1 MDKKG
6 RLTEYGKKCPT
17 MGEIEVI
24 RMRSIDIHIHGV
36 NGYDT
41 RTDSEDDILKI
52 AEVLGSHGTSEI
64 IPTIYPASIKEMR
77 KNMMTVRKAMDKQK
91 EISNPPSPPFSK
103 GGMQSFKKV
112 GRGGIT
118 NKSLE
123 DNDYLNRL
131 STSDSQPSTILGL
144 HLEGPFLNPS
154 RCGALDA
161 KTFIEPTGKSL
172 RKLLEGFEDLV
183 KIITIAPEIKG
194 AAKLIKKIS
203 DMGII
208 ASMGHSDATFSEAE
222 AGFHA
227 GAKGITHIFNA
238 MRDFH
243 HREPGIAGFGLIN
256 KDIYIEVITDPFHL
270 HPKTLELVF
279 KTKNPKKIIIV
290 SDSVKETNSPPSP
303 PCKGGVQRRAQ
314 KIAKDVTDAH
324 GKLQGGSMTI
334 FESSRRL
341 IKMGF
346 DKKVI
351 TDCITKNPRR
361 YLSV

>member
-1 MDKKG
+1 
-6 RLTEYGKKCPT
+6 L
-17 MGEIEVI
+17 GEIEVI
-24 RMRSIDIHIHGV
+24 QMRSIDIHIHGIG
-36 NGYDT
+36 GYDT
-41 RTDSEDDILKI
+41 RTGLEDDILKI
-52 AEVLGSHGTSEI
+52 AEVLGSHGISEI
-64 IPTIYPASIKEMR
+64 IPTIYPSSVDEMR
-77 KNMMTVRKAMDKQK
+77 KNMMAVRKAMDKQK

-103 GGMQSFKKV
+103 GGMRRFKKV

-123 DNDYLNRL
+123 DNDYSNRL

-154 RCGALDA
+154 KCGALDA
-161 KTFIEPTGKSL
+161 RMFIEPSEKNL
-172 RKLLEGFEDLV
+172 QKLLEGFEDVV
-183 KIITIAPEIKG
+183 KIATIAPEIKG
-194 AAKLIKKIS
+194 ASKLIRKIS

-208 ASMGHSDATFSEAE
+208 VSMGHSDATFSEAE

-238 MRDFH
+238 MRSFH

-256 KDIYIEVITDPFHL
+256 DDIYVEVIADPFHL
-270 HPKTLELVF
+270 HPKTLKLVF

-290 SDSVKETNSPPSP
+290 SDSVKETNSPSSP
-303 PCKGGVQRRAQ
+303 PCKGGVQRRTQ
-314 KIAKDVTDAH
+314 KRVKAVTDAH

-334 FESSRRL
+334 VESSKRL

-346 DKKVI
+346 DETVI
-351 TDCITKNPRR
+351 MDCITKNPRR
-361 YLSV
+361 YLQR

>member
-1 MDKKG
+1 
-6 RLTEYGKKCPT
+6 

-77 KNMMTVRKAMDKQK
+77 KNMMAVRKAMEKQLSA
-91 EISNPPSPPFSK
+91 IGSQQLAPLPPFNSPLTK
-103 GGMQSFKKV
+103 GGIKGV
-112 GRGGIT
+112 RGGRVREGMKAPNLKLARI
-118 NKSLE
+118 
-123 DNDYLNRL
+123 
-131 STSDSQPSTILGL
+131 IGI

-161 KTFIEPTGKSL
+161 RTFIEPSEKKL
-172 RKLLEGFEDLV
+172 QKLLEGFEDIV
-183 KIITIAPEIKG
+183 KIVTVAPELRG
-194 AAKLIKKIS
+194 AVHLIKKIS

-208 ASMGHSDATFSEAE
+208 VSMGHSDATFSEAE
-222 AGFHA
+222 AGFRA

-238 MRDFH
+238 MRGVH

-256 KDIYIEVITDPFHL
+256 RDIYIEVIADPFHL
-270 HPKTLELVF
+270 HPKTLELIF
-279 KTKNPKKIIIV
+279 KVKNHGKIIIV

-303 PCKGGVQRRAQ
+303 PYKGGVQRRAR
-314 KIAKDVTDAH
+314 KIVRAVTDAH

-334 FESSRRL
+334 VESSKRL
-341 IKMGF
+341 IKIGF